1 MEENKVTLA
10 QVAYQ
15 ISRDTDFAA
24 RMRIDSDAALAE
36 KGLELSK
43 EEQAFLSS
51 GLNGD
56 SQERIN
62 IADIVLK
69 MRGGWR

>member
-51 GLNGD
+51 RALRGT
-56 SQERIN
+56 ERRSN
-62 IADIVLK
+62 
-69 MRGGWR
+69 